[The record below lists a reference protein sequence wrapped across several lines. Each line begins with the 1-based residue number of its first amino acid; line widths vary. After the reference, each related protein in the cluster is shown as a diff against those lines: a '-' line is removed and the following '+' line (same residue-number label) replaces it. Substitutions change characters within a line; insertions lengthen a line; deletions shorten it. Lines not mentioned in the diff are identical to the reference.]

1 MIKKEKI
8 TCIIQARM
16 TSSRLPGK
24 SMKSIIGKPAIQRV
38 TERVKKSKLISDLW
52 LACSDH
58 KEDNVLENFAKTNNI
73 NVFRGNMNDVLSRYV
88 SISKMNDSGIIV
100 RITGDCPLIDPDIID
115 AVIDKFI
122 ISDTDY
128 TSNTLTRTY
137 PDGLDVEVFSK
148 NALYEADEKSDNLF
162 MREHVTPY
170 IHGRLKD
177 KFPCGQFKRN
187 QLVHSTDYSNYR
199 WTLDEEEDLHF
210 LNAVYSH
217 LDDFCSWLDVIDFLK
232 KNPKVKELNNNI
244 QFNEGSI
251 IGLNK
256 IDKGLE

>member
-58 KEDNVLENFAKTNNI
+58 KEDNVLENFAKANNI

-148 NALYEADEKSDNLF
+148 NALYESEIIFLAVSTPMRQDGSSNLD
-162 MREHVTPY
+162 Y
-170 IHGRLKD
+170 IIKAANSIGEYI
-177 KFPCGQFKRN
+177 
-187 QLVHSTDYSNYR
+187 TDYKI
-199 WTLDEEEDLHF
+199 
-210 LNAVYSH
+210 V
-217 LDDFCSWLDVIDFLK
+217 V
-232 KNPKVKELNNNI
+232 VKSTVPVGTPVKIKEAI
-244 QFNEGSI
+244 QS
-251 IGLNK
+251 K
-256 IDKGLE
+256 